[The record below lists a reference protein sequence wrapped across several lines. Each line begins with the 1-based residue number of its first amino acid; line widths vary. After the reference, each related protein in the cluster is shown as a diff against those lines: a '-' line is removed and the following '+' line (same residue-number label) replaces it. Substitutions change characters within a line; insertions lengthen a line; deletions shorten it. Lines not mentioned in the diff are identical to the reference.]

1 MQFGM
6 KQQDK
11 AVASGYWPLFRYNPA
26 MREVGANP
34 FVLDSPRPTLPFRE
48 YSGNEMRYTSL
59 AQTRPDDSRRLLDAA
74 QAAILEKYR
83 IYEEMAGWSA
93 SRFHPAG
100 VERPGGAEQVAVA
113 QPLGEGEGVRG

>member
-1 MQFGM
+1 
-6 KQQDK
+6 
-11 AVASGYWPLFRYNPA
+11 

-59 AQTRPDDSRRLLDAA
+59 AQTRPEDSRRLLDAA

-100 VERPGGAEQVAVA
+100 VEHPTGTEGVAVA
-113 QPLGEGEGVRG
+113 HALGEGEGVRG

>member
-1 MQFGM
+1 M
-6 KQQDK
+6 KQQDR

-26 MREVGANP
+26 MRDVDANP
-34 FVLDSPRPTLPFRE
+34 FVLDSPRPTMPFRE
-48 YSGNEMRYTSL
+48 YTGSEMRYTSL

-83 IYEEMAGWSA
+83 MYEEMAGWSA

-100 VERPGGAEQVAVA
+100 VERPNGAEALAVGR
-113 QPLGEGEGVRG
+113 PWGEAEGVRG

>member
-1 MQFGM
+1 M
-6 KQQDK
+6 KQQDR

-59 AQTRPDDSRRLLDAA
+59 ARTRPEDSKRLLDAA

-83 IYEEMAGWSA
+83 TYEEMAGWSA

-100 VERPGGAEQVAVA
+100 VERPTGVEAFTVEH
-113 QPLGEGEGVRG
+113 PWGEADGVRG